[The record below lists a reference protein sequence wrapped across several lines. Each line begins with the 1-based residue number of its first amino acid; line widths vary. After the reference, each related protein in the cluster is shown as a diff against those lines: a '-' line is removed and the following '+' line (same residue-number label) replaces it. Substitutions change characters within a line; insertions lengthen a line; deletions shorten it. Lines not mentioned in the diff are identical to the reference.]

1 MPLFLDHACN
11 KFDVFSIIS
20 ISFDVQ
26 IMTDISASDKEL
38 IVKLRALIEKDL
50 QLVPSYSDDYSLLR
64 WIIGWDRKMGG
75 GLISM
80 R

>member
-1 MPLFLDHACN
+1 
-11 KFDVFSIIS
+11 
-20 ISFDVQ
+20 
-26 IMTDISASDKEL
+26 MTDISASDKEL

-75 GLISM
+75 SYFSVIILPEAILS
-80 R
+80 RA

>member
-1 MPLFLDHACN
+1 
-11 KFDVFSIIS
+11 
-20 ISFDVQ
+20 
-26 IMTDISASDKEL
+26 MTDISASDKEL

-75 GLISM
+75 SYFNVIILPEELFFLELESVIFSILIVSC
-80 R
+80 